1 MKGGGGDD
9 GAIAC
14 SRQGKVEDDHDVHH
28 SRVSAAQATGGLGAL
43 DEEQSLL
50 DARDGEQPR
59 LEIRIDRPRARKV
72 AGVVVRIGIEAA
84 HLHKVGRLVIVD
96 AENLQARAV
105 MMDNDERVTRD
116 LSRTMVA

>member
-1 MKGGGGDD
+1 MG
-9 GAIAC
+9 
-14 SRQGKVEDDHDVHH
+14 
-28 SRVSAAQATGGLGAL
+28 AAQEAAGGLGTL
-43 DEEQSLL
+43 DEEQPFL
-50 DARDGEQPR
+50 DAAHGDEPR
-59 LEIRIDRPRARKV
+59 LEIRVDRPRAREV